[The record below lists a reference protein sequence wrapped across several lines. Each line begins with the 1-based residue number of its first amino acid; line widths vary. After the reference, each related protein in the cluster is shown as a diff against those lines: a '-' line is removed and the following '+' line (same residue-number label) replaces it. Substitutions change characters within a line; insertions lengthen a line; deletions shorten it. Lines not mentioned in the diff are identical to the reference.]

1 MTEFDINNIGLKV
14 GLEIHQQ
21 LDTKKKLFCD
31 CRPIEEDEFSRK
43 FSRRLRAAK
52 SELGKID
59 PAALFE
65 STKSK
70 TIIYYAN
77 PKSSCLV
84 EEDEEPPHELDS
96 DAKNIA
102 ILISYALESKIF

>member
-1 MTEFDINNIGLKV
+1 MTELDIKKIGLKV

-31 CRPIEEDEFSRK
+31 CTPIEEDEFSRR

-59 PAALFE
+59 PEFMKYLH
-65 STKSK
+65 SK
-70 TIIYYAN
+70 LQ
-77 PKSSCLV
+77 PVKRRRGR
-84 EEDEEPPHELDS
+84 PR
-96 DAKNIA
+96 K
-102 ILISYALESKIF
+102 